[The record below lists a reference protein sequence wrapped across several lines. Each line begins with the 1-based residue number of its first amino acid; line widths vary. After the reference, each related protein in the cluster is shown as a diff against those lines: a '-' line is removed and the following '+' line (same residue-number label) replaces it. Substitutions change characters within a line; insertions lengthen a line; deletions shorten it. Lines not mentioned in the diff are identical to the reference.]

1 MEEQLGTFLAFLN
14 CALWTFDP
22 QALLKFRPWVCSLGQ
37 MCGADSLLTELN
49 MLQEESARQQYAAL
63 FEGTDASVNIPLW
76 ESAYQDE
83 QQILMSE
90 TTLRV
95 IRCYAQALL
104 QADAPTQPPD
114 YIGYEAEFLLT
125 LLEQGQMEQ
134 ATAFWEKHF
143 RELTLAVF
151 AQVEQAGQPGLYHA
165 LAVFAQNMIR
175 RIDVRMIN
183 TVPTSA
189 PLPVRHFRTIT
200 EAERESLLT
209 AHMVR
214 TSGRGNCGG
223 KCVIHA
229 FETAGCITHLETD
242 LEVEGSPTLHACA
255 RGRGYRKTFLSS
267 SRLRYPMLRVGE
279 RGEGRFRRISW
290 EEAIDW
296 MAEKLQETKETWGP
310 GSRYVNYSTG
320 VENVIRGDR
329 LAKRLLAMDGG
340 FLDGRLSYSSACAAV
355 GVPYTYGTSLVNSSL
370 PTYENAKLL
379 ILWGYNPA
387 VTNFNPNFF
396 SLLKYH
402 KEHGTPVIVIDP
414 QFSDTAAV
422 FSTQWIPIRPGTD
435 SALVCAMA
443 YVLWEEGLCDKAFM
457 DRYCLGFDAKHM
469 PQGYEN
475 QESYHDYIYGVRD
488 QVKKTPEWAAMITGI
503 PADEIYRL
511 ARLYGTLKPAA
522 ILPGLGPQ
530 RHANGEQTVRSVTVL
545 PCMTGNVGIAG
556 GGTAAS
562 GFMQLH
568 AEPALPIT
576 ENPYRGS
583 ISVFQWT
590 EAILRGH
597 EMDCVHD
604 RIQGSEHLES
614 DIKFIFNLAGNTLI
628 NQHSDINRTAD
639 ILRDTEKCRYIVVS
653 DLFMTPSA
661 RFADLLLPGTSL
673 FEGDGMSAPWSDGN
687 YLLYGNQVIQPLFES
702 RFEFDWLK
710 ELAQRMGISN
720 LTEGCETVRE
730 WNRLIYNRLRIE
742 EPELPDFETFA
753 AFGGYKYHYNPPVVA
768 FQACIQDP
776 EHHSFP
782 TPSGKIEIFSP
793 ALHEL
798 HDPRLIPAIPQYV
811 PAFEGVSDPLR
822 ERYPLQLIGWHTKRR
837 CHSIHDNNAWMEEVE
852 PHRLWIHP
860 EDAAARGVTEKAAV
874 RVWND
879 RGAAVLKAHLSRR
892 IMRGVVCIPQGAWY
906 TPDTRGTDIR
916 GCVNTLTVLRP
927 TPLAKGNP
935 QHSCLVEVQLEA
947 HMEEAA
953 PCG

>member
-1 MEEQLGTFLAFLN
+1 MKGQLGTFLAFLN

-22 QALLKFRPWVCSLGQ
+22 QALLKFQPWVCSLGQ
-37 MCGADSLLTELN
+37 TCGADGLLTGLDTLREG
-49 MLQEESARQQYAAL
+49 SARHQYAAL
-63 FEGTDASVNIPLW
+63 FEGTDASINIPLW

-104 QADAPTQPPD
+104 LADDPTQPPD
-114 YIGYEAEFLLT
+114 YIGYETEFLLT
-125 LLEQGQMEQ
+125 LLERGQTER
-134 ATAFWEKHF
+134 AAAFWEEHF
-143 RELTLAVF
+143 RELALAVF
-151 AQVEQAGQPGLYHA
+151 AQVEQTVQAGFYHA
-165 LAVFAQNMIR
+165 LAVFVRNMVR
-175 RIDVRMIN
+175 QTDVR
-183 TVPTSA
+183 TAEAELPGAALSA
-189 PLPVRHFRTIT
+189 RRLRTIT
-200 EAERESLLT
+200 EVERETLL
-209 AHMVR
+209 APHMVR

-242 LEVEGSPTLHACA
+242 LEEEGSPTLHACA

-267 SRLRYPMLRVGE
+267 RRLRYPMLRTGE

-296 MAEKLQETKETWGP
+296 MAEKLREAKEAWGP

-355 GVPYTYGTSLVNSSL
+355 GVPFTYGTSLVNSSL

-387 VTNFNPNFF
+387 VTNFNPHFL

-435 SALVCAMA
+435 GALASAMA
-443 YVLWEEGLCDKAFM
+443 YVLWEEDLCDKAFM

-469 PQGYEN
+469 PRGYEG
-475 QESYHDYIYGVRD
+475 QESYHDYIYGVKD
-488 QVKKTPEWAAMITGI
+488 KVKKTPEWAERITGI
-503 PADEIYRL
+503 PADEIRRL
-511 ARLYGTLKPAA
+511 ARLYGLTKPAA

-556 GGTAAS
+556 GGTGAS
-562 GFMQLH
+562 GFLH
-568 AEPALPIT
+568 LHEEPALPAT
-576 ENPYRGS
+576 ENPYGRS

-597 EMDCVHD
+597 EMNRIHD
-604 RIQGSEHLES
+604 RIQGGERLES

-628 NQHSDINRTAD
+628 NQHSDINRTSE
-639 ILRDTEKCRYIVVS
+639 ILRDMEKCRYIVVS

-687 YLLYGNQVIQPLFES
+687 YLLYGNQVISPLFES

-710 ELAQRMGISN
+710 ELAERMGISG

-730 WNRLIYNRLRIE
+730 WNRLIYDRLRKA

-753 AFGGYKYHYNPPVVA
+753 ASGGYKYQCNPPVVA

-776 EHHSFP
+776 EHHPFP

-793 ALHEL
+793 ALYEL
-798 HDPRLIPAIPQYV
+798 HDPDLIPAIPQYV

-860 EDAAARGVTEKAAV
+860 EDAAARGITEEAAV
-874 RVWND
+874 RVWNG

-892 IMRGVVCIPQGAWY
+892 IMHGVVCIPQGAWY
-906 TPDTRGTDIR
+906 TPDAQGTDIR
-916 GCVNTLTVLRP
+916 GCVNTLTILRP

-935 QHSCLVEVQLEA
+935 QHSCLVEVQLESY
-947 HMEEAA
+947 MREAA